1 MRNSSASIPAF
12 AWAILAVSTF
22 ALLVSNGLSIS
33 GLPPFYKP
41 IREEFVAA
49 GIVNTSVAE
58 TFIANGANITFLMS
72 GLFSLIGGWLVT
84 RFRLRPMMM
93 LGCAMLGGGT
103 LLLSVSNSV
112 AAFYLSRFLMGASLG
127 FIGVA
132 PCVVLVSRW
141 FSARRGLAL
150 GILLTGTSLG
160 GAVVP
165 LLAQPLIAQYGW
177 RTALIILSLL
187 VWAILLPLV
196 IFVVRETAAV
206 SEKASDAS
214 EGVSGATLGQA
225 LRTPLF
231 WAIAA
236 CGALVFYPIFATTQQ
251 FILYLQTPRI
261 GISAE
266 TAALAQSLLFTV
278 GIGGRFLAGYL
289 SDRLGTIA
297 VIIFC
302 AGLMF
307 AASLVLLGLTA
318 SNAFLFLL
326 PFAVGYGGT
335 FVLLQ
340 RLTVDTF
347 GQRES
352 AKILGALTMI
362 EVIGAAIGGRVTGY
376 LADTN
381 GGDYTAAFY
390 VVTVVCGAAFLSTI
404 AIFLLGNRKSPLA
417 AGL

>member
-93 LGCAMLGGGT
+93 LGCVMLGGGT
-103 LLLSVSNSV
+103 ILLSISDTIPI
-112 AAFYLSRFLMGASLG
+112 FYLSRFLMGASLG

-132 PCVVLVSRW
+132 PCIVLVSRW

-165 LLAQPLIAQYGW
+165 LLAQPLIAEYGW
-177 RTALIILSLL
+177 RTALVILSLL
-187 VWAILLPLV
+187 VWAVLLPLV
-196 IFVVRETAAV
+196 VFLVRETAPVGKEAT
-206 SEKASDAS
+206 EAA
-214 EGVSGATLGQA
+214 EEVSGATLGQA

-307 AASLVLLGLTA
+307 AASLVLLNLTA

-340 RLTVDTF
+340 RLTVDSF
-347 GQRES
+347 GQREP

-376 LADTN
+376 LADAN
-381 GGDYTAAFY
+381 GGDYTTAFY
-390 VVTVVCGAAFLSTI
+390 VVTAVCAAAFISTI
-404 AIFLLGNRKSPLA
+404 VIFLLGKRESPLA

>member
-1 MRNSSASIPAF
+1 MMTSNVKRFIVLFVANLS
-12 AWAILAVSTF
+12 LV
-22 ALLVSNGLSIS
+22 VSNGLAIG

-41 IREEFVAA
+41 MREEFLAIGAIDA
-49 GIVNTSVAE
+49 GIAE

-84 RFRLRPMMM
+84 RFRLLPMMAF
-93 LGCAMLGGGT
+93 GCVLLGGGSI
-103 LLLSVSNSV
+103 LLAVSDSIFV
-112 AAFYLSRFLMGASLG
+112 FYFARFLMGASLG

-132 PCVVLVSRW
+132 PCIVLVSRW
-141 FSARRGLAL
+141 FETNRGMAL

-160 GAVVP
+160 GAIVP
-165 LLAQPLIAQYGW
+165 LLAAPLIANYGW
-177 RTALIILSLL
+177 RTALVAVSLL
-187 VWAILLPLV
+187 VWLVLLPLIL
-196 IFVVRETAAV
+196 IFVREPDV
-206 SEKASDAS
+206 QSNASG
-214 EGVSGATLGQA
+214 ETVQLTGNTLGQA
-225 LRTPLF
+225 LRSPAF

-236 CGALVFYPIFATTQQ
+236 CGALLFYPIFATTQQ

-261 GISAE
+261 GISPE
-266 TAALAQSLLFTV
+266 SAAYAQSLLFTV
-278 GIGGRFLAGYL
+278 GIGGRFLAGTL
-289 SDRLGTIA
+289 SDRFGSVKVLMI
-297 VIIFC
+297 C

-307 AASLVLLGLTA
+307 AASLVLLNL
-318 SNAFLFLL
+318 NATNALLFLL

-376 LADTN
+376 LADAN
-381 GGDYTAAFY
+381 GGDYQTAFYGVTIAAFS
-390 VVTVVCGAAFLSTI
+390 AFIASI
-404 AIFLLGNRKSPLA
+404 AISFVLRWRRDAELV
-417 AGL
+417 

>member
-1 MRNSSASIPAF
+1 MMTSTGKRI
-12 AWAILAVSTF
+12 IVLAVATL
-22 ALLVSNGLSIS
+22 ALVVSNGLAIG

-41 IREEFVAA
+41 MREEFLALR
-49 GIVNTSVAE
+49 IIDQTVAE

-84 RFRLRPMMM
+84 RFRLRPMMIFGCVL
-93 LGCAMLGGGT
+93 LGFGT
-103 LLLSVSNSV
+103 ILLAYAQSVV
-112 AAFYLSRFLMGASLG
+112 QFYTARFLMGASLG

-132 PCVVLVSRW
+132 PCIVLVSKW
-141 FSARRGLAL
+141 FTRRRGTAL
-150 GILLTGTSLG
+150 GILLTGTAIG

-165 LLAQPLIAQYGW
+165 LLAAPLIATNGW
-177 RTALIILSLL
+177 RTALIVLSFL
-187 VWAILLPLV
+187 VWAVMLPLV
-196 IFVVRETAAV
+196 LFVVKDPADVIERNHADQPVASGSTL
-206 SEKASDAS
+206 SE
-214 EGVSGATLGQA
+214 A
-225 LRTPLF
+225 LRSPTF

-266 TAALAQSLLFTV
+266 TAAVAQSLLFTV
-278 GIGGRFLAGYL
+278 GIGGRFLIGTM
-289 SDRLGTIA
+289 SDRIGAPIMMTLSA
-297 VIIFC
+297 
-302 AGLMF
+302 ALMF
-307 AASLVLLGLTA
+307 AASLVLLDL
-318 SNAFLFLL
+318 NAGNALLFLL

-362 EVIGAAIGGRVTGY
+362 EVIGAAVGGRVTGY
-376 LADTN
+376 LADQN
-381 GGDYTAAFY
+381 AGDYQTAFYGVTAASGFAFAAAIIVY
-390 VVTVVCGAAFLSTI
+390 VLMKMKKPSVSEGI
-404 AIFLLGNRKSPLA
+404 
-417 AGL
+417 

>member
-1 MRNSSASIPAF
+1 MQNSTPSIPGY
-12 AWAILAVSTF
+12 AWAILGVTTF
-22 ALLVSNGLSIS
+22 ALMVSNGLSIS

-41 IREEFVAA
+41 IREEFVASGFVGSA
-49 GIVNTSVAE
+49 IAE

-84 RFRLRPMMM
+84 KFRLRPMMIF
-93 LGCAMLGGGT
+93 GCAMLGIGIA
-103 LLLSVSNSV
+103 LLSFSNSV
-112 AAFYLSRFLMGASLG
+112 TLFYISRFLMGASLG

-132 PCVVLVSRW
+132 PCIVLVSRW
-141 FSARRGLAL
+141 FTRRRGMAL

-165 LLAQPLIAQYGW
+165 LLAAPLIAEYGW
-177 RTALIILSLL
+177 RTALLLLSLL

-196 IFVVRETAAV
+196 IFAVKEPADTA
-206 SEKASDAS
+206 DAQS
-214 EGVSGATLGQA
+214 AGSAPVEGATLSEA
-225 LRTPLF
+225 LRSPIF

-251 FILYLQTPRI
+251 FILYIQTPRI

-289 SDRLGTIA
+289 SDRLGSVA

-307 AASLVLLGLTA
+307 AASLVLLDLTA
-318 SNAFLFLL
+318 SNALLFLL

-362 EVIGAAIGGRVTGY
+362 EVIGAAIGGRITGY
-376 LADTN
+376 LADAN
-381 GGDYTAAFY
+381 GGDYTTAFYGVTIVCAAAF
-390 VVTVVCGAAFLSTI
+390 ASTI
-404 AIFLLGNRKSPLA
+404 VIFLLRKRQEVV
-417 AGL
+417 

>member
-1 MRNSSASIPAF
+1 MQNSSSTIPAF
-12 AWAILAVSTF
+12 AWAILAVATF

-41 IREEFVAA
+41 IREEFVAT
-49 GIVNTSVAE
+49 GIVNASVAE

-72 GLFSLIGGWLVT
+72 GLFSLVGGWLVT

-93 LGCAMLGGGT
+93 VGCVMLGAGT
-103 LLLSVSNSV
+103 LLLSFADSV
-112 AAFYLSRFLMGASLG
+112 PVFYISRFLMGASLG
-127 FIGVA
+127 FVGVA
-132 PCVVLVSRW
+132 PCIVLVTRW
-141 FSARRGLAL
+141 FSSRRGLAL

-177 RTALIILSLL
+177 RTALMMLSLL
-187 VWAILLPLV
+187 VWAFLLPLIV
-196 IFVVRETAAV
+196 FVVRDTAAIG
-206 SEKASDAS
+206 EKAADAA
-214 EGVSGATLGQA
+214 EEISGATLGQA

-289 SDRLGTIA
+289 SDKLGTIA
-297 VIIFC
+297 VTIFC

-307 AASLVLLGLTA
+307 AASLVLLNLTA

-347 GQRES
+347 GERES

-376 LADTN
+376 LADAN
-381 GGDYTAAFY
+381 GGDYTTAFY
-390 VVTVVCGAAFLSTI
+390 AVTVVCAAAFTSTI
-404 AIFLLGNRKSPLA
+404 VIFLLRKRQSPLA
-417 AGL
+417 AGF

>member
-1 MRNSSASIPAF
+1 MENNTDKIPSF
-12 AWAILAVSTF
+12 AWVMLAIATF

-49 GIVNTSVAE
+49 GIVDTSVAE

-84 RFRLRPMMM
+84 RFRLRPMML
-93 LGCAMLGGGT
+93 LGCVMLGGGT
-103 LLLSVSNSV
+103 LLLSVSNS
-112 AAFYLSRFLMGASLG
+112 AAVFYLSRFLMGASLG

-132 PCVVLVSRW
+132 PCIVLVTRW
-141 FSARRGLAL
+141 FTTRRGLAL
-150 GILLTGTSLG
+150 GVLLTGTSLG

-177 RTALIILSLL
+177 RAALMILSLL
-187 VWAILLPLV
+187 VWAVLLPLV
-196 IFVVRETAAV
+196 IFVVRETAKTAGDEQ
-206 SEKASDAS
+206 SRAEQTT
-214 EGVSGATLGQA
+214 GATLGEA

-289 SDRLGTIA
+289 SDKLGTIT
-297 VIIFC
+297 VTIFC

-376 LADTN
+376 LADAN
-381 GGDYTAAFY
+381 GGDYTNAFY

-404 AIFLLGNRKSPLA
+404 VIFLLGKRKSPLA
-417 AGL
+417 AGY

>member
-1 MRNSSASIPAF
+1 MMTSTGKRI
-12 AWAILAVSTF
+12 IVLAVATL
-22 ALLVSNGLSIS
+22 ALVVSNGLAIG

-41 IREEFVAA
+41 MREEFLALR
-49 GIVNTSVAE
+49 IIDQTVAE

-84 RFRLRPMMM
+84 RFRLRPMMIFGCVL
-93 LGCAMLGGGT
+93 LGFGT
-103 LLLSVSNSV
+103 ILLAYSQSVV
-112 AAFYLSRFLMGASLG
+112 QFYAARFLMGASLG

-132 PCVVLVSRW
+132 PCIVLVSKW
-141 FSARRGLAL
+141 FTRRRGTAL
-150 GILLTGTSLG
+150 GILLTGTAIG

-165 LLAQPLIAQYGW
+165 LLAAPLIATNGW
-177 RTALIILSLL
+177 RTALIVLSFL
-187 VWAILLPLV
+187 VWAVMLPLV
-196 IFVVRETAAV
+196 LFVVKDPADVIERNHADQPVASGSTL
-206 SEKASDAS
+206 SE
-214 EGVSGATLGQA
+214 A
-225 LRTPLF
+225 LRSPTF

-266 TAALAQSLLFTV
+266 TAAVAQSLLFTV
-278 GIGGRFLAGYL
+278 GIGGRFLIGTM
-289 SDRLGTIA
+289 SDRIGAPIMMTLSA
-297 VIIFC
+297 
-302 AGLMF
+302 ALMF
-307 AASLVLLGLTA
+307 AASLVLLDL
-318 SNAFLFLL
+318 NAGNALLFLL

-362 EVIGAAIGGRVTGY
+362 EVIGAAVGGRVTGY
-376 LADTN
+376 LADQN
-381 GGDYTAAFY
+381 AGDYQTAFYGVTAASGFAFAAAIIVY
-390 VVTVVCGAAFLSTI
+390 VLMKMKKPSVSEGI
-404 AIFLLGNRKSPLA
+404 
-417 AGL
+417 

>member
-1 MRNSSASIPAF
+1 MQNSVPKTPAF
-12 AWAILAVSTF
+12 AWAILALSTF

-49 GIVNTSVAE
+49 GIVDSSVAE

-84 RFRLRPMMM
+84 RFRLRPTMIF
-93 LGCAMLGGGT
+93 GCVMLGGGI
-103 LLLSVSNSV
+103 LLLSIADSV
-112 AAFYLSRFLMGASLG
+112 AIFYLSRFFMGASLG

-132 PCVVLVSRW
+132 PCIVLVTRW
-141 FSARRGLAL
+141 FLTRRGLAL

-160 GAVVP
+160 GAAVP
-165 LLAQPLIAQYGW
+165 LVAQPLIAQYGW
-177 RTALIILSLL
+177 RTALMLLSLL
-187 VWAILLPLV
+187 VWAILMPLV
-196 IFVVRETAAV
+196 IFVVRERATIDEN
-206 SEKASDAS
+206 EKGNTDQMAGS
-214 EGVSGATLGQA
+214 TLVEA
-225 LRTPLF
+225 LKTPIF

-278 GIGGRFLAGYL
+278 GIGGRSLAGYM
-289 SDRLGTIA
+289 SDKIGTIA
-297 VIIFC
+297 VTMIC

-318 SNAFLFLL
+318 ANAFLFLL

-376 LADTN
+376 LADAN
-381 GGDYTAAFY
+381 GGDYTTAFY
-390 VVTVVCGAAFLSTI
+390 VVTIVCGAAFLSTI
-404 AIFLLGNRKSPLA
+404 VIFLLGIRKSPLT
-417 AGL
+417 AG

>member
-1 MRNSSASIPAF
+1 MRNSSAKIPVF

-22 ALLVSNGLSIS
+22 ALMVSNGLSIS

-41 IREEFVAA
+41 IREEFVSA
-49 GIVNTSVAE
+49 GIVDSSVAE

-72 GLFSLIGGWLVT
+72 GLFSLVGGWLVT

-103 LLLSVSNSV
+103 LLLSVSDSIP
-112 AAFYLSRFLMGASLG
+112 AFYLSRFLMGASLG

-132 PCVVLVSRW
+132 PCIVLVSRW
-141 FSARRGLAL
+141 FTSRRGLAL

-165 LLAQPLIAQYGW
+165 LLAQPLIAQFGW
-177 RTALIILSLL
+177 RSALMILSLL
-187 VWAILLPLV
+187 VWAVLLPLV
-196 IFVVRETAAV
+196 VLFVRETAPVGKEAT
-206 SEKASDAS
+206 EAA
-214 EGVSGATLGQA
+214 EEVSGATLGEA
-225 LRTPLF
+225 LRTPMF

-266 TAALAQSLLFTV
+266 TAALAQSLLFAV

-289 SDRLGTIA
+289 SDKLGTIT
-297 VIIFC
+297 VTIFC

-318 SNAFLFLL
+318 SNTFLFLL

-362 EVIGAAIGGRVTGY
+362 EVVGAAIGGRVTGY
-376 LADTN
+376 LADAN
-381 GGDYTAAFY
+381 GGDYTMAFY
-390 VVTVVCGAAFLSTI
+390 AVTMVCAAAFLSTI
-404 AIFLLGNRKSPLA
+404 VIYFLAKRKSPLA

>member
-1 MRNSSASIPAF
+1 MQNSSAKIPAF
-12 AWAILAVSTF
+12 SWAALAVSTF

-49 GIVNTSVAE
+49 GIVNSSVAE
-58 TFIANGANITFLMS
+58 TFVANGANITFLMS

-84 RFRLRPMMM
+84 RFRLRPMMLLGCVM
-93 LGCAMLGGGT
+93 LGSGT
-103 LLLSVSNSV
+103 ILLSISDSILI
-112 AAFYLSRFLMGASLG
+112 FYLSRFLMGASLG

-132 PCVVLVSRW
+132 PCIVLVTRW
-141 FSARRGLAL
+141 FSTRRGLAL

-165 LLAQPLIAQYGW
+165 LLGQPLIAQYGW
-177 RTALIILSLL
+177 RTALMMLSLL
-187 VWAILLPLV
+187 VWAVLLPLIV
-196 IFVVRETAAV
+196 FVVRDTGPID
-206 SEKASDAS
+206 EKASNAT
-214 EGVSGATLGQA
+214 EEISGATLGQA

-231 WAIAA
+231 WAIAI

-251 FILYLQTPRI
+251 FILYLQTQRI

-289 SDRLGTIA
+289 SDKLGTIA

-307 AASLVLLGLTA
+307 AASLVLLDLTA
-318 SNAFLFLL
+318 ANALLFLL

-376 LADTN
+376 LADAN
-381 GGDYTAAFY
+381 GGDYMTAFYAVAAVCAAAF
-390 VVTVVCGAAFLSTI
+390 ASTI
-404 AIFLLGNRKSPLA
+404 IIYLLRKRQSPLL